1 MIAVDAPGAATGDFL
16 DRNARNAP
24 SRVERRRTSTTEGSF
39 HTVWRVFE
47 RCVPEV
53 LSVALPLEAGCPDW
67 QGTMS
72 EELYCLASYVI
83 ISFITSI

>member
-39 HTVWRVFE
+39 HTVCKNFE
-47 RCVPEV
+47 NGPSPFSKNFSPHGEARLVIKRRAYP
-53 LSVALPLEAGCPDW
+53 PL
-67 QGTMS
+67 Q
-72 EELYCLASYVI
+72 YCLK
-83 ISFITSI
+83 